1 MIDFNDVS
9 IHFGTQDVLQHA
21 SFRINAGEHC
31 GLVGPNGAG
40 KSTVFHLI
48 TGDITPEHGSVS
60 LEGRIRIG
68 HLRQQL
74 RAPSVRDSLL
84 GYALRA
90 SPRLEELEESLLAV
104 EAGLAATP
112 EGAEREGLLRQLG
125 SLQTEFEHLGGY
137 ELESRVKAALSGL
150 GFHERDFKRPFLEF
164 SGGWQMRAELVRTL
178 VTEPDLLL
186 LDEPSNYLDL
196 PAVEWIQRYLR
207 EFAGTLLLISHD
219 RYLLRSLTSVT
230 LEIDGRTITRYNGGL
245 EFYLREREQRYATLL
260 AARRNQDRIREQTQ
274 RFIDTFR
281 YTPTKAAQVQSR
293 VKQLAKLEE
302 IVVPRQASTAGHL
315 RLPPPEHCG
324 ACAVRVE
331 DVGVS
336 YDGATW
342 VFRNVSF
349 DIARG
354 DRIALIGYN
363 GMGKTTLSRMLA
375 GMKTPTEGRVVFGH
389 KVTPGYVSQ
398 EFAEIIPD
406 ERGVL
411 NAVRQANPA
420 LSEGAARTLLG
431 SFGFSGDDAF
441 KTAGVLSGGE
451 KIRLAFARLFAAKP
465 NLLVLDEPTTH
476 LDLNG
481 RRALEAQLQSY
492 PGTLVLV
499 SHDIEFVRA
508 VATRIV
514 ALDPSGVRLFIG
526 GYDEF
531 RDHQARAGTGER
543 DASEPPGA
551 EVPASPAA
559 TTAPRSR
566 KEQRKDRAAERARRA
581 PRIRDLKR
589 RVAAAEDRIA
599 ALEREQAA
607 LVEPLGEGG
616 GTAVDF
622 ETTNRRLTALQQ
634 DLATV
639 NQLWEQAAAELLR
652 LETEDG

>member
-21 SFRINAGEHC
+21 SFRVNAGEHC

-48 TGDITPEHGSVS
+48 TGETSPEHGSVT
-60 LEGRIRIG
+60 LEGRPRIG

-74 RAPSVRDSLL
+74 NAPSVRDSLL
-84 GYALRA
+84 GYSLRA
-90 SPRLEELEESLLAV
+90 APRLEELEDAILEAEDSLKS
-104 EAGLAATP
+104 AADSP
-112 EGAEREGLLRQLG
+112 DRERWLKQLG
-125 SLQTEFEHLGGY
+125 DLQTEFEHLGGY
-137 ELESRVKAALSGL
+137 ELEARVKAALSGL
-150 GFHERDFKRPFLEF
+150 GFRESDFRRPFAEF

-245 EFYLREREQRYATLL
+245 DFYLREREQRYATVL
-260 AARRNQDRIREQTQ
+260 AARRNQDRLREQSQ
-274 RFIDTFR
+274 RFINTFR
-281 YTPTKAAQVQSR
+281 YTPTKASQVQSR
-293 VKQLAKLEE
+293 IKQLEKLEE

-324 ACAVRVE
+324 VCAVRVE
-331 DVGVS
+331 SVGYS
-336 YDGATW
+336 YDGETW
-342 VFRNVSF
+342 VFRDATF

-354 DRIALIGYN
+354 DRVAIIGFN

-375 GMKTPTEGRVVFGH
+375 GMKPPTEGRIVFGH

-398 EFAEIIPD
+398 EFAEIVPD
-406 ERGVL
+406 GRGVL

-420 LSEGAARTLLG
+420 LTEAAARTLLG

-451 KIRLAFARLFAAKP
+451 KIRLAFARLYAARP

-481 RRALEAQLQSY
+481 RRALEDSLRAYQ
-492 PGTLVLV
+492 GTIVLV

-508 VATRIV
+508 VATHIV
-514 ALDPSGVRLFIG
+514 MIDPSGVRLFVG
-526 GYDEF
+526 GYD
-531 RDHQARAGTGER
+531 DYRAHEASRGAGATTEER
-543 DASEPPGA
+543 DTA
-551 EVPASPAA
+551 PAPAA
-559 TTAPRSR
+559 EPPRSR
-566 KEQRKDRAAERARRA
+566 KEQRKERAAERAKRS

-589 RVAAAEDRIA
+589 RVTAAEERIGL
-599 ALEREQAA
+599 LEQEQAA
-607 LVEPLGEGG
+607 LVESLAGEPGV
-616 GTAVDF
+616 AVDF
-622 ETTNRRLTALQQ
+622 ETTNRRLTALQR

-639 NQLWEQAAAELLR
+639 NQLWEQAAAELLK
-652 LETEDG
+652 LEAEEA